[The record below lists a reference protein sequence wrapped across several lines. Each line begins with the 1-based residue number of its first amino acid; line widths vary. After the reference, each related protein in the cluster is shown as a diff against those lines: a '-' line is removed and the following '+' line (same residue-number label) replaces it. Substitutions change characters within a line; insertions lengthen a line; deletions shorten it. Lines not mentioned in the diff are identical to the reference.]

1 MTEDATKEENEIAI
15 EISNKELLEMTDFWE
30 LARRYFVTNF
40 FDGIMTVL
48 GVVLGLNAI
57 GNADPVSVIKTGLMP
72 TFALALSGFWSVFF
86 AEKAER
92 RRKMAEMRR
101 ALLIKE
107 GAYNNTIQERANK
120 IATILNSFVD
130 SISPL
135 LAGIL
140 GMSPF
145 IIGLFIPLDG
155 LIMVIASLVIS
166 LVLLFFIGVFI
177 ARISDMNPWRMA
189 ITMTSVGVLLALLS
203 TFIETI

>member
-57 GNADPVSVIKTGLMP
+57 GNADPISVIKTGLMP

-120 IATILNSFVD
+120 IATILNSLVD

-135 LAGIL
+135 VAGIL
-140 GMSPF
+140 GMFPF
-145 IIGLFIPLDG
+145 IVGLFIPLDG
-155 LIMVIASLVIS
+155 LIMVVASLVIS

-189 ITMTSVGVLLALLS
+189 IIMTSVGVLLALLS